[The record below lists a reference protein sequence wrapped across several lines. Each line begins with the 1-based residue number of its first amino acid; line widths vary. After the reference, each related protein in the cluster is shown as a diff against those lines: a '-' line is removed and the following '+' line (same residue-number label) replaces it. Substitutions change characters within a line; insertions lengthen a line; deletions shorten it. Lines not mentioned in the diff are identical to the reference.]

1 MTFSARSSGDIIRKA
16 SKATVVLQGF
26 AVMLLVGLIFLFTDI
41 SQRYL
46 SFQDGVRE
54 NALWSVYQLDREAR
68 RLHEALH
75 VMLAERDYSTVAV
88 KALVTRYD
96 ILYSRINILEKTS
109 FERKFKLDSS
119 VERHISEIRSVVLGK
134 VGFFDALNARGTFEP
149 EKSEAVDD
157 DLEKL
162 VSATESLLVYTNSN
176 VSSERADA
184 REALLALQLKSG
196 GLVILLVG
204 CVVVLIFTLRRQLKS
219 VRLAGLS
226 LEMISNEL
234 NEAYLDAEAG
244 NRAKSQFMAT
254 MGHEVRTPLNAI
266 LGTAELLELS
276 TLTPSVA
283 SGMQTIRR
291 SGQALLEVINEIL
304 DFAKIEHGKLDIEMR
319 PVDLSSVLSTTIE
332 MVRDRATEQ
341 GNQIALV
348 VPQRFK
354 TPAVSTDPT
363 RLRQVL
369 LNLLS
374 NAIKFTSNGTIT
386 LCVRELE
393 TPQNS
398 ILRFEISDTG
408 IGIDEDGLGRL
419 FQPFSQ
425 VDASISR
432 KYGGTGLG
440 LTICKQIVEAMMGRI
455 GVESAKGQGSTFWF
469 EIPVVAAA
477 VPVPPAN
484 TVERGPSGT
493 LPMLNVLLVEDN
505 LVNQQVAAG
514 FLNHLGQKVTIVSDG
529 CEAVEAVARQPF
541 DLILMDMQMPRMDGI
556 EATRLIRDAEKSK
569 PQTPIIAMTANA
581 SDDDRRLCAEA
592 GMSGFQSKPVSL
604 QQLRGIIEALDPS
617 EPEAMNIVGQALDID
632 NSFAT
637 RRAEIVEALGEETF
651 DELLSSFFD
660 DATTLLQGLHEAMAA
675 NDYRSADHL
684 LHTIKGAASSVG
696 LQQIADTSQQLRS
709 GPVSKNGIEK
719 LSETV
724 DEFRQRLAA

>member
-1 MTFSARSSGDIIRKA
+1 
-16 SKATVVLQGF
+16 
-26 AVMLLVGLIFLFTDI
+26 
-41 SQRYL
+41 
-46 SFQDGVRE
+46 
-54 NALWSVYQLDREAR
+54 
-68 RLHEALH
+68 
-75 VMLAERDYSTVAV
+75 
-88 KALVTRYD
+88 
-96 ILYSRINILEKTS
+96 
-109 FERKFKLDSS
+109 
-119 VERHISEIRSVVLGK
+119 
-134 VGFFDALNARGTFEP
+134 
-149 EKSEAVDD
+149 
-157 DLEKL
+157 
-162 VSATESLLVYTNSN
+162 
-176 VSSERADA
+176 
-184 REALLALQLKSG
+184 
-196 GLVILLVG
+196 
-204 CVVVLIFTLRRQLKS
+204 
-219 VRLAGLS
+219 
-226 LEMISNEL
+226 
-234 NEAYLDAEAG
+234 
-244 NRAKSQFMAT
+244 
-254 MGHEVRTPLNAI
+254 
-266 LGTAELLELS
+266 
-276 TLTPSVA
+276 
-283 SGMQTIRR
+283 
-291 SGQALLEVINEIL
+291 
-304 DFAKIEHGKLDIEMR
+304 
-319 PVDLSSVLSTTIE
+319 
-332 MVRDRATEQ
+332 
-341 GNQIALV
+341 
-348 VPQRFK
+348 
-354 TPAVSTDPT
+354 
-363 RLRQVL
+363 
-369 LNLLS
+369 
-374 NAIKFTSNGTIT
+374 
-386 LCVRELE
+386 
-393 TPQNS
+393 
-398 ILRFEISDTG
+398 
-408 IGIDEDGLGRL
+408 
-419 FQPFSQ
+419 

-455 GVESAKGQGSTFWF
+455 GVESAKEQGSTFWF
-469 EIPVVAAA
+469 EIPIVAAA

-484 TVERGPSGT
+484 AVERGPSGT

-617 EPEAMNIVGQALDID
+617 EPEARNIVGQALDID

-660 DATTLLQGLHEAMAA
+660 DATTLLQGLHEAMDA

-724 DEFRQRLAA
+724 NEFRQRLAA